1 MIDNQ
6 KKGENMEIREILH
19 KTPSNKWFGNGIH
32 SWLSQTDARGSVDI
46 IYRVWRILLFCGS
59 GKVIDVKK

>member
-1 MIDNQ
+1 
-6 KKGENMEIREILH
+6 MEIREILH